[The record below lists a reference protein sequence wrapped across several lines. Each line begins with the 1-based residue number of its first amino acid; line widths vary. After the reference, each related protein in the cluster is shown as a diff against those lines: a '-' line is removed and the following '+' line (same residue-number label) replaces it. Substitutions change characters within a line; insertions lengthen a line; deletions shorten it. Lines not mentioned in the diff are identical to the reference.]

1 MSENIKLCT
10 SYLSTIPLMDN
21 KEYQKRR
28 TLIEGTVNVVNDI
41 RSYGV
46 RYGYDAAFIKILPR
60 CEGYVV
66 VFKFNYI
73 TDQYHNEEFK
83 QEYEFVD
90 SYPEALQVIKK
101 RWNLTSEQYEKVM
114 DVLVSDFTPVQGGY
128 LNVRGRY

>member
-1 MSENIKLCT
+1 
-10 SYLSTIPLMDN
+10 MDD

-41 RSYGV
+41 RCCGV
-46 RYGYDAAFIKILPR
+46 RYGYDAAFVKILPR

-73 TDQYHNEEFK
+73 SDMYYNGELK

-90 SYPEALQVIKK
+90 TYPEALQAIKK
-101 RWNLTSEQYEKVM
+101 RWNLNAEQYEKVM
-114 DVLVSDFTPVQGGY
+114 DILVSDFTPVQGGY

>member
-1 MSENIKLCT
+1 
-10 SYLSTIPLMDN
+10 MDG

-128 LNVRGRY
+128 LDVRGRY

>member
-1 MSENIKLCT
+1 MTRTDIELT
-10 SYLSTIPLMDN
+10 S
-21 KEYQKRR
+21 QC
-28 TLIEGTVNVVNDI
+28 VNGI

-46 RYGYDAAFIKILPR
+46 RYGYDAAFVKILPR
-60 CEGYVV
+60 YEGYVV

-90 SYPEALQVIKK
+90 SYPEALEVIKK